1 MPTFL
6 FKRKRALVLLD
17 LSRQIASMASPFPF
31 DFDLLRS
38 FVAVAE
44 NRGFTRAAARVG
56 RTQSTVS
63 LQIKKLEENLGRPL
77 FERGSREQA
86 GRLLA
91 DEFVEFGGD
100 GSVSTR
106 AEVLAWMETEAP
118 SKRAL
123 SDFRAQRLAVEIVL
137 VTYRSTRS
145 GTVDESARH
154 SLRSSIWKRFG
165 PDWRMVFHQ
174 GTLTAPEQEHA

>member
-1 MPTFL
+1 MADQSELGPTETTYF
-6 FKRKRALVLLD
+6 RAL
-17 LSRQIASMASPFPF
+17 
-31 DFDLLRS
+31 
-38 FVAVAE
+38 
-44 NRGFTRAAARVG
+44 
-56 RTQSTVS
+56 
-63 LQIKKLEENLGRPL
+63 EESL
-77 FERGSREQA
+77 FEPGVRSNLEQA

-91 DEFVEFGGD
+91 DEFIEFGGD

-106 AEVLAWMETEAP
+106 ADVLAWMQTEAP

-123 SDFRAQRLAVEIVL
+123 SDFRAQRLAAEVVL

-145 GTVDESARH
+145 GAVDESGRH

-174 GTLTAPEQEHA
+174 GTLTAPEYARSGERA

>member
-1 MPTFL
+1 MADGTDLSAAETAF
-6 FKRKRALVLLD
+6 FRAL
-17 LSRQIASMASPFPF
+17 
-31 DFDLLRS
+31 
-38 FVAVAE
+38 E
-44 NRGFTRAAARVG
+44 
-56 RTQSTVS
+56 QS
-63 LQIKKLEENLGRPL
+63 L
-77 FERGSREQA
+77 FEPGVRNSREQA

-154 SLRSSIWKRFG
+154 SLRSSIWKQIG
-165 PDWRMVFHQ
+165 ADWRMIFHQ
-174 GTLTAPEQEHA
+174 GTLTAPEHARSREQA

>member
-1 MPTFL
+1 MADGTDLSAAETAF
-6 FKRKRALVLLD
+6 FRAL
-17 LSRQIASMASPFPF
+17 
-31 DFDLLRS
+31 
-38 FVAVAE
+38 E
-44 NRGFTRAAARVG
+44 
-56 RTQSTVS
+56 QS
-63 LQIKKLEENLGRPL
+63 L
-77 FERGSREQA
+77 FEPGVRNSREQA

-123 SDFRAQRLAVEIVL
+123 SDFRAQRLAIEIVL

-145 GTVDESARH
+145 GAVDESARH

-174 GTLTAPEQEHA
+174 GTLTALEQEHA